1 MSIRNSLALALVMAS
16 AGLFG
21 CEEKQAAVAPAGAI
35 EVVVRSPADARMLGT
50 FTVRRAEDSKTW
62 RLPLR
67 GEVYAKQRLLLD
79 PGMYALDFEAD
90 VNAVL
95 ADPSQEARLHTASLD
110 LPRWIVVA
118 PARVTTVNV
127 ATQGESSAP
136 CLAVTPPAAPE
147 ARLQVN

>member
-1 MSIRNSLALALVMAS
+1 MALVMAA

-21 CEEKQAAVAPAGAI
+21 CEDRRVEAPPAGAI
-35 EVVVRSPADARMLGT
+35 EVVVRSASDARMVGA

-67 GEVYAKQRLLLD
+67 AEEYVKQRLLLE
-79 PGMYALDFEAD
+79 PGLYALDFEPD
-90 VNAVL
+90 VSAAL
-95 ADPSQEARLHTASLD
+95 ADPSFESSLYTTSMD

-118 PARVTTVNV
+118 SAQVTSVNV
-127 ATQGESSAP
+127 ATQGATTAP
-136 CLAVTPPAAPE
+136 CVAVTPPAAPS